1 MTLKESLVLLNQ
13 LRNILKG
20 ELDFKIALVNVK
32 DQDDIKDMT
41 ISLIDLIAKIRLLGE

>member
-1 MTLKESLVLLNQ
+1 MTLKESLILLNQ
-13 LRNILKG
+13 LMDILKG
-20 ELDFKIALVNVK
+20 ELEFKIALLNVK

>member
-1 MTLKESLVLLNQ
+1 MTLKESLILLNQ
-13 LRNILKG
+13 LMNILKG
-20 ELDFKIALVNVK
+20 ELEFKIALLNVK